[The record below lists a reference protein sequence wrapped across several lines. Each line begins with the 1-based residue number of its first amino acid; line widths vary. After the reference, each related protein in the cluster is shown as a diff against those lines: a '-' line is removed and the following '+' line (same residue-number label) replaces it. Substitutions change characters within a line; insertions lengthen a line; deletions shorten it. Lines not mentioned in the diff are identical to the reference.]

1 MFRACA
7 VAAFVLV
14 LAKPAMADAIDGD
27 WCGDKGLHLTIKGPD
42 ITTPY
47 GVTLKG
53 NYHRHEFAYVA
64 PTGDVDAGQQIYLK
78 LLSEEYM
85 NFYRLKGGALGE
97 AELWRR
103 CEVTS

>member
-1 MFRACA
+1 
-7 VAAFVLV
+7 
-14 LAKPAMADAIDGD
+14 LAKPAVADAIDGD
-27 WCGDKGLHLTIKGPD
+27 WCGGKGLPLTITGAD
-42 ITTPY
+42 ITPPY

-53 NYHRHEFAYVA
+53 NSHRHEFAYTA
-64 PTGDVDAGQQIYLK
+64 PTGDADVGQHIDLK

-97 AELWRR
+97 AELWQR